1 MPTAPCF
8 YIKVDGD
15 VIGQIEL
22 SRFPFVI
29 GRARECDYVLDT
41 DGVSRQHLQIDF
53 NQRQIVV
60 RDLESR
66 NGTFMNLER
75 MIPNQNYLLRAN
87 DHLTIADTLTL
98 IFDDPATTSQLDLDH
113 YLNVGLRV
121 DVEKGE
127 GYINDVLLDP
137 PLSPSQILLLQL
149 LLRNEGVVVT
159 REEIRQHVWGEGM
172 MVSDQA
178 MDALVSRLRKRLHEA
193 DSEHEYITTRRGF
206 GLIFHNRR
214 PGMPPPNH

>member
-8 YIKVDGD
+8 YIKMNND

-41 DGVSRQHLQIDF
+41 EGVSRQHLQIDF
-53 NQRQIVV
+53 DQRQLTV
-60 RDLESR
+60 RDLDSR
-66 NGTFMNLER
+66 NGTFLNQER
-75 MIPNQNYLLRAN
+75 MVPQQKYLLRAN
-87 DHLTIADTLTL
+87 DELTIADTVTL
-98 IFDDPATTSQLDLDH
+98 IFDDPATTSQIDIEQ
-113 YLNVGLRV
+113 YLNVGLRI
-121 DVEKGE
+121 DVERGE
-127 GYINDVLLDP
+127 GYINDKRLDP

-159 REEIRQHVWGEGM
+159 RDEIRQHVWGEGM

-193 DSEHEYITTRRGF
+193 DPDHEYITTRRGF

-214 PGMPPPNH
+214 PGVPPNNR

>member
-8 YIKVDGD
+8 YIKVDRD

-41 DGVSRQHLQIDF
+41 DGVSRQHLQINFD
-53 NQRQIVV
+53 QRQLTV
-60 RDLESR
+60 RDLESL
-66 NGTFMNLER
+66 NGTRLNGDPML
-75 MIPNQNYLLRAN
+75 PNQIYLLRAG
-87 DHLTIADTLTL
+87 DQLYIADTVLV
-98 IFDDPATTSQLDLDH
+98 FDDPATTSQLDIDQ

-121 DVEKGE
+121 DVEQGT
-127 GYINDVLLDP
+127 GYINDEILDP

-193 DSEHEYITTRRGF
+193 DPNHEYITTRRGF

-214 PGMPPPNH
+214 PGMPPHNQ

>member
-8 YIKVDGD
+8 YIKVAGD

-29 GRARECDYVLDT
+29 GRAIECDYVLDT
-41 DGVSRQHLQIDF
+41 DGVSRQHLEITFDE
-53 NQRQIVV
+53 RQVMV

-66 NGTFMNLER
+66 NGTSLNGNPLAPHQSYP
-75 MIPNQNYLLRAN
+75 IRAN
-87 DHLTIADTLTL
+87 DQVNIADAVTLV
-98 IFDDPATTSQLDLDH
+98 FDDPATTSQLDIDQ
-113 YLNVGLRV
+113 YMNAGLRI
-121 DVEKGE
+121 DVEQGLGFIDNVE
-127 GYINDVLLDP
+127 LDP

-159 REEIRQHVWGEGM
+159 REEIRQHVWGDGM

-193 DSEHEYITTRRGF
+193 DPNHEYIITRRGF

-214 PGMPPPNH
+214 PGINGTH